1 MTSFRVEWGL
11 ELELSR
17 TNFDIFD
24 LSSAS
29 TVTTRKIR
37 SSILGVTNRNSK
49 LDRDSSIVTKGEKGC
64 GG

>member
-17 TNFDIFD
+17 TNFDVFD
-24 LSSAS
+24 LLSAS
-29 TVTTRKIR
+29 RVTTRKIR
-37 SSILGVTNRNSK
+37 SSILGVRNRNSK
-49 LDRDSSIVTKGEKGC
+49 LDRDSSVVTKGEKWR